1 MKYVCDVCGYEY
13 DEALGDPDNGIAPGT
28 KWKTC
33 RTISSVRSAV
43 SARTISQKPNKTKF
57 CEPVFNHTGSLS
69 IYWRIRSLHPNLNC

>member
-13 DEALGDPDNGIAPGT
+13 DERWAIRIMALRPAQSG
-28 KWKTC
+28 KTC